1 MPGPTRNGARI
12 LFRHGGGKHRRE
24 CQRAYLLFES
34 AGGRTELR
42 LKRDGAGTRRAEQNQ
57 EAVEK
62 AVVLELD
69 SWPSLHQAP
78 LR

>member
-12 LFRHGGGKHRRE
+12 LFRHGWKASPRVPTRIFT
-24 CQRAYLLFES
+24 FES

-42 LKRDGAGTRRAEQNQ
+42 LKRVGAGTRRAEQNQ